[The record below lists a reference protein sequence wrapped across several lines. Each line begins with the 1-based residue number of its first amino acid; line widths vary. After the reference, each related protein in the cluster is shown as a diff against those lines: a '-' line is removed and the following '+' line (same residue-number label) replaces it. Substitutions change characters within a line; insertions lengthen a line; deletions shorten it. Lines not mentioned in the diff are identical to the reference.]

1 MEIDKYI
8 EDNKNI
14 SIIEISRLAIRII
27 KEELEKLG
35 IDNVKIKLNY
45 LEFRSYSSVK
55 VNRSLDDITIN
66 VNINKILLENR
77 GDSKKLLFRL
87 YNTIIHE
94 IEHVKT
100 LTLTKKEDFYDYD
113 HLLILMEYISQ
124 VFMELKKANVNK
136 IKLNGKIGI
145 KNFINIGRYM
155 SVNYEFST
163 SEIKSQLVAYIK
175 SLEVFREYL
184 TEEEIKRYERI
195 ILELRRLDNCVEAA
209 YDSNKIPIMKF
220 STSLMYTLGVIKS
233 NKEYLGEFG
242 ILKNLIKEDGNLK
255 NIYELYL
262 DINDENKEMYERLMI
277 EEFISIRADYRKY
290 FEDIEFKEY
299 LERIIANYMNQVVDY
314 FININE
320 MGIFINNKNFIKEN
334 LKVLTKI
341 SKILSKN
348 IEYYGLT
355 IQAGMIIDSSKKRTF
370 KKDGE

>member
-8 EDNKNI
+8 ENNKNI

-35 IDNVKIKLNY
+35 IDNIKIKLNY

-55 VNRSLDDITIN
+55 VNRNLDDITIN

-77 GDSKKLLFRL
+77 GNNKKLLFRL

-155 SVNYEFST
+155 SINYEFST

-195 ILELRRLDNCVEAA
+195 ILELRRLDNCIETA

-233 NKEYLGEFG
+233 NKEYLEEFG

-262 DINDENKEMYERLMI
+262 DINGENREMYERLMI

>member
-8 EDNKNI
+8 ENNKNI
-14 SIIEISRLAIRII
+14 SIIEISRLTIRII

-55 VNRSLDDITIN
+55 VNRNLDDITIN

-77 GDSKKLLFRL
+77 GDNKKLLFRL

-155 SVNYEFST
+155 SYNYEFST

-209 YDSNKIPIMKF
+209 YDVNKIPIMKF